1 MIHNDKGKT
10 KALKK
15 LQFCRRMLEDL
26 EEDISKSKYTWKLL
40 LLTNNRIHE
49 LQEEI
54 SEHDNY
60 SARQLVSQLIR
71 SFVNVSPSS
80 KITEEAIRMS
90 YLTDR
95 QIKMLLKAKDFVYA
109 T

>member
-1 MIHNDKGKT
+1 
-10 KALKK
+10 
-15 LQFCRRMLEDL
+15 
-26 EEDISKSKYTWKLL
+26 
-40 LLTNNRIHE
+40 
-49 LQEEI
+49 
-54 SEHDNY
+54 
-60 SARQLVSQLIR
+60 LVSQLIR